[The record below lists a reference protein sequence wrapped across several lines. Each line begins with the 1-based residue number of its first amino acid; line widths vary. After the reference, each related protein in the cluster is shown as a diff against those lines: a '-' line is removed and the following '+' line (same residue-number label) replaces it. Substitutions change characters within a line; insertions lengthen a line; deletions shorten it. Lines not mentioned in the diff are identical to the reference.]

1 LQLKKIY
8 NLNSTIAYT
17 CLLGLFLPL
26 ILLHFSKGYLVANRY
41 LASFFFFASLYF
53 LENFYFFYGESLY
66 KVAFF
71 TNVHAF
77 FYLMSPFAFFYVR
90 SILRDNSTLSKRDY
104 LHFVPFVLSF
114 IGYIPYFF
122 TSWDHKLIVAQN
134 TLSENWDLSQ
144 FHLNIIFPHKI
155 DQILTVLNTYI
166 YSISLWYLF
175 WYYKKIANK
184 SLVYTEPYKVIRNWL
199 VIFTGIITI
208 ITINF
213 TVTMANLWIYDDK
226 SIFLEKASVALLF
239 ASVVYVGM
247 NMIVMFFPHI
257 MYGFPVSLK
266 VTPLREK
273 ASIPKTQPNFFKESY
288 SQDQKLK
295 NELQLFTPEYRNT
308 IETALENCIDR
319 KVFLE
324 ANCKLIHVAKESG
337 ILSHHLT
344 YFFNDIQKVS
354 FSDWRNNLRVEHA
367 KALFLQ
373 GKADKITL
381 HTISLNC
388 GFASQNTFIR
398 AFKKATGTTPSN
410 YLKSLS

>member
-1 LQLKKIY
+1 M
-8 NLNSTIAYT
+8 NSTIAYT

-26 ILLHFSKGYLVANRY
+26 ILLYFSKGYLVANRY
-41 LASFFFFASLYF
+41 LAGFLFFASLYL
-53 LENFYFFYGESLY
+53 LENFYFFYGESLH

-90 SILRDNSTLSKRDY
+90 SILRDNSKLSKRDY
-104 LHFVPFVLSF
+104 LHFAPFVLSF

-122 TSWDHKLIVAQN
+122 TSWDHKLMVAQN
-134 TLSENWDLSQ
+134 TLSEDWDLSQ
-144 FHLNIIFPHKI
+144 FHVNIIFPHKI
-155 DQILTVLNTYI
+155 EQALSVLNTYI
-166 YSISLWYLF
+166 YSISLWYLL
-175 WYYKKIANK
+175 WYYKKSANK
-184 SLVYTEPYKVIRNWL
+184 SVVYTEPYKVIRNWL
-199 VIFTGIITI
+199 VVFVGIITI

-213 TVTMANLWIYDDK
+213 TIAMANLWIYDDK
-226 SIFLEKASVALLF
+226 SIFLEKASLALLF

-247 NMIVMFFPHI
+247 NMIIMFFPHI

-266 VTPLREK
+266 STPTGEI
-273 ASIPKTQPNFFKESY
+273 ANVFEPQPYFFKESY

-295 NELQLFTPEYRNT
+295 NEPQLYTPEYRET
-308 IETALENCIDR
+308 IETALESFKIR
-319 KVFLE
+319 KAFLE
-324 ANCKLIHVAKESG
+324 ANCKLTHVAKESG
-337 ILSHHLT
+337 IPAHHLT
-344 YFFNDIQKVS
+344 YFFNEIQKIS

-367 KALFLQ
+367 KVLFHQ
-373 GKADKITL
+373 GETDKITL

-398 AFKKATGTTPSN
+398 AFKKTTGTTPSN